1 MPKKPALMGLL
12 RLLPAVVVLVL
23 WQFGVSYAPKLD
35 FTMGSPIGIIQE
47 IGVLIKAGTLFRD
60 FGATLLETILGFLAG
75 TVIGTVLGLLL
86 WGTRTAY
93 DLLRPYLLALGAL
106 PIIALGPMMIFWFGT
121 GMLSKVILGFLA
133 TVVVAITQ
141 SYSGASEADAD
152 LLRMVQAFGGTRR
165 QAFCKIVLPS
175 AALWVVAGV
184 RINVS
189 MALLGAFVGE
199 FIASRMGLGHLII
212 TAEGLYNVN
221 QIWVGVGGI
230 LLIACLFHLNALP
243 LEAWA
248 NKRKPLND

>member
-1 MPKKPALMGLL
+1 MVKHLAAIAAL
-12 RLLPAVVVLVL
+12 RLLPTIIVVVL
-23 WQFGVSYAPKLD
+23 WQVGVNHTPSLD
-35 FTMGSPIGIIQE
+35 FTMGSPAGIARE
-47 IGVLIKAGTLFRD
+47 IGVLLKTGTLFRD
-60 FGATLLETILGFLAG
+60 FGVTLLETLLGFLAG
-75 TVIGTVLGLLL
+75 TVVGTALGLLL
-86 WGTRTAY
+86 WRAKTAY

-141 SYSGASEADAD
+141 SYSGACEADTG

-165 QAFCKIVLPS
+165 QAFWKIVLPS

-212 TAEGLYNVN
+212 AAEGLYNVN

-230 LLIACLFHLNALP
+230 LLIAFLFHLNTVP

-248 NKRKPLND
+248 NRLKPSND